1 MRIWLCYNFK
11 LIVLYLGG
19 TKTHYK
25 VDNNNQISR
34 RVKSC
39 SSNSLH
45 FVLLYYSHK
54 PWVNFQKQGQ
64 IWNLLVLTFS
74 KHPLHLQFD
83 QVLAEKFEVKDTWYH
98 FFIFMI
104 IDFTERKTIEIWRFC
119 FKINWLNILKLLMV
133 FLRIILV
140 DIGTFDGEQNHF
152 WNKLFRF
159 LLFSSPT
166 NQISRK

>member
-1 MRIWLCYNFK
+1 MIAS
-11 LIVLYLGG
+11 ISVLYSSSHNSWIFCFAQLLL
-19 TKTHYK
+19 
-25 VDNNNQISR
+25 QI
-34 RVKSC
+34 
-39 SSNSLH
+39 L
-45 FVLLYYSHK
+45 
-54 PWVNFQKQGQ
+54 VNYQNQGQ

-74 KHPLHLQFD
+74 KHPLHVQFD

-119 FKINWLNILKLLMV
+119 FKINWLNILDLLKV

-140 DIGTFDGEQNHF
+140 EIGTFDGKQNNF

-159 LLFSSPT
+159 LLEAYST
-166 NQISRK
+166 ITISLDYQK